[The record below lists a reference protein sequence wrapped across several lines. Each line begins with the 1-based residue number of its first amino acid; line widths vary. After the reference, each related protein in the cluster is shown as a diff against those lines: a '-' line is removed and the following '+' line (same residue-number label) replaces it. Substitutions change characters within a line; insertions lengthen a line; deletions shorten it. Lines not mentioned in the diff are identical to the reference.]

1 MIISFILQYYKLVQR
16 FIGIIPPEEK
26 EGYKICPIT
35 VEYRVNWKDF
45 TAILPKKGEVNITM
59 QGADRSQWVSLPQM
73 RLDEL
78 LSREGEKDNYYV
90 LLIEYERKNRVFGNG
105 WKFQLDFFPVDG
117 QPRGFLLKK

>member
-45 TAILPKKGEVNITM
+45 TANIPKIGIVNITM

-78 LSREGEKDNYYV
+78 LSREGEEDHYYV
-90 LLIEYERKNRVFGNG
+90 LLNEYEE
-105 WKFQLDFFPVDG
+105 
-117 QPRGFLLKK
+117 